1 MVRDRV
7 LRTVFGFLIRRR
19 VVSIGTKYYPTNDR
33 EREYVEMINY
43 THTMLLEVE
52 KAHITTQNIFQNVLK
67 EVGTGNIPENRRF
80 LELKPAEND
89 VNEYALL
96 SNIIMGSDRYLY
108 VEIFQKNRKI
118 IEDFV
123 ALIKGENG
131 QIVEKS
137 DSEIVSRLLSK
148 NDAIRVSIELIRLGL
163 ERSIDV
169 RAAVG
174 MTGAAAIERSINLN
188 REIGETSGIGFTKL
202 GGEFAIVFSS
212 KIGDLEGTPVVYDNY
227 LFIDAIDST
236 RFIAEHGRDRL
247 VEIMNEI
254 KNFIQNDCKG
264 KIEGYRVGGDDLIA
278 NLPTKDAALRAGIDS
293 AWHALNNGARLR
305 IGVGKS
311 RREAGERAQMADNI
325 KIWNNSPVMVFDL
338 ADGIYAYYV
347 PSEFTRA
354 VVGFLSEKTGHVIF
368 IFIFVFLLTLIGW
381 NLMGRDLGGY
391 MLGGWELGVFAV
403 ILALLYAVTR

>member
-7 LRTVFGFLIRRR
+7 LRAVFGFLIRRR

-108 VEIFQKNRKI
+108 IEIFQKNRKI

-148 NDAIRVSIELIRLGL
+148 NDAIRVSIELIRLGI
-163 ERSIDV
+163 EREIDV

-174 MTGAAAIERSINLN
+174 MTGAAAIEKSINLN

-212 KIGDLEGTPVVYDNY
+212 KIGKLEGAPVVYDNY

-236 RFIAEHGRDRL
+236 KFIEENGRDRL

-338 ADGIYAYYV
+338 ADGIYAYYL
-347 PSEFTRA
+347 PSEFTRS
-354 VVGFLSEKTGHVIF
+354 VVGFLSEKPGHVIF

-391 MLGGWELGVFAV
+391 VLGGWELGVFAV

>member
-1 MVRDRV
+1 MVKDRL
-7 LRTVFGFLIRRR
+7 LRGVFGFLIRRR

-43 THTMLLEVE
+43 THTMLLEIQ

-108 VEIFQKNRKI
+108 VELFQRNRQI
-118 IEDFV
+118 IEQFV
-123 ALIKGENG
+123 TLIKKENG
-131 QIVEKS
+131 QIIEKS

-148 NDAIRVSIELIRLGL
+148 NDAIRISIDLIRLGL
-163 ERSIDV
+163 DRVVEV

-188 REIGETSGIGFTKL
+188 HEIGETSGIGFTKL

-212 KIGDLEGTPVVYDNY
+212 KIDKLEGTPVVYDNY

-236 RFIAEHGRDRL
+236 GFIAEYGRDRL
-247 VEIMNEI
+247 VEVMNEVQ
-254 KNFIQNDCKG
+254 NYIQSDCKG

-293 AWHALNNGARLR
+293 AWHALNNGLRLR
-305 IGVGKS
+305 VGIGKS
-311 RREAGERAQMADNI
+311 RREAGERAQLADNI

-338 ADGIYAYYV
+338 ADGIYAYYI
-347 PSEFTRA
+347 PSEFTRT
-354 VVGFLSEKTGHVIF
+354 VVGFLSEKTGQVLF
-368 IFIFVFLLTLIGW
+368 IFIFVFILTLIGW
-381 NLMGRDLGGY
+381 NLMGKDIGGY
-391 MLGGWELGVFAV
+391 VLQGWELGLFGVV
-403 ILALLYAVTR
+403 LALLYAVTR

>member
-1 MVRDRV
+1 MVRERI
-7 LRTVFGFLIRRR
+7 LRTIFGFLIRRR

-108 VEIFQKNRKI
+108 VEIFKRNRQI
-118 IEDFV
+118 IEGFV
-123 ALIKGENG
+123 DLIKNENG
-131 QIVEKS
+131 QIIEKS

-148 NDAIRVSIELIRLGL
+148 NDAIRVSIELIKLGL
-163 ERSIDV
+163 ERGIEV

-188 REIGETSGIGFTKL
+188 HEIGETSGIGFTKL
-202 GGEFAIVFSS
+202 GGEFAIVFST
-212 KIGDLEGTPVVYDNY
+212 KIDKLEGSPVVYDNY

-236 RFIAEHGRDRL
+236 SFIAEHGRDRL

-254 KNFIQNDCKG
+254 KNFIQSDCKG

-293 AWHALNNGARLR
+293 VWHAQNNGARLR
-305 IGVGKS
+305 IGIGKS

-338 ADGIYAYYV
+338 ADGIYAYYI

-354 VVGFLSEKTGHVIF
+354 VVGFLSEKTGQVIF
-368 IFIFVFLLTLIGW
+368 IFVIVFLLTLIGW

-391 MLGGWELGVFAV
+391 VLGGWELGVIGI

>member
-1 MVRDRV
+1 MVKDRL
-7 LRTVFGFLIRRR
+7 LRAVFSFLIRHR

-43 THTMLLEVE
+43 THTMLLEIE

-108 VEIFQKNRKI
+108 VEIFKRNRQL

-123 ALIKGENG
+123 GLIKNENG
-131 QIVEKS
+131 QIIEKS

-163 ERSIDV
+163 ERSVEV

-188 REIGETSGIGFTKL
+188 HEIGETSGIGFTKL
-202 GGEFAIVFSS
+202 GGEFAIVFSTRID
-212 KIGDLEGTPVVYDNY
+212 KLEGSPIVYDNY

-236 RFIAEHGRDRL
+236 GFIAEYGRDRL
-247 VEIMNEI
+247 VEIMDEI
-254 KNFIQNDCKG
+254 QNFIQKECKG

-293 AWHALNNGARLR
+293 AWHALNNGVRLR

-325 KIWNNSPVMVFDL
+325 KIWNNSPVMVFDM
-338 ADGIYAYYV
+338 ADGICAYYV
-347 PSEFTRA
+347 PSEFART
-354 VVGFLSEKTGHVIF
+354 VVDFLSQKTGHVIF

-381 NLMGRDLGGY
+381 NLMGRAMGGY
-391 MLGGWELGVFAV
+391 VLGGWELGVLGV
-403 ILALLYAVTR
+403 ILAMLYAATR

>member
-1 MVRDRV
+1 MVKDKI
-7 LRTVFGFLIRRR
+7 LRGIFTFLIRRR

-33 EREYVEMINY
+33 EREYVDMINY

-52 KAHITTQNIFQNVLK
+52 KAHITTENIFQNLLK
-67 EVGTGNIPENRRF
+67 EVGRGNIPENRRF

-108 VEIFQKNRKI
+108 IELFQRNWQI
-118 IEDFV
+118 IEEF
-123 ALIKGENG
+123 IKQITENNG

-137 DSEIVSRLLSK
+137 DTELVARLLSK
-148 NDAIRVSIELIRLGL
+148 NDAIRVSIELIKQGL
-163 ERSIDV
+163 EKNIDV

-202 GGEFAIVFSS
+202 GGEFAITFSS
-212 KIGDLEGTPVVYDNY
+212 EIGELEGSPVVYDNY

-236 RFIAEHGRDRL
+236 GFIEEYGRDQL

-254 KNFIQNDCKG
+254 KNFIQSDCKG

-305 IGVGKS
+305 IGIGKS

-338 ADGIYAYYV
+338 ADGVYAYYI
-347 PSEFTRA
+347 PSEFTRT
-354 VVGFLSEKTGHVIF
+354 VVGFLYDKTGQVIF

-381 NLMGRDLGGY
+381 NLMGRSLGGY
-391 MLGGWELGVFAV
+391 VLGGWELGSIGI